1 MRFDGRVCLHFDDEP
16 GECMEDS
23 PDTPDEFRFDDR
35 LYFSNGG
42 SWLNLFGHDEDKDMF
57 LSRLTRH
64 RTLEA
69 QVTEEGEVFEPPIL
83 HTFGFDLGR
92 TAVVID
98 SLDLCNPERIER
110 ISRGAR

>member
-1 MRFDGRVCLHFDDEP
+1 
-16 GECMEDS
+16 MEDS
-23 PDTPDEFRFDDR
+23 PEAPNEFRFDDR
-35 LYFSNGG
+35 LHFFSIGQ
-42 SWLNLFGHDEDKDMF
+42 WLNLSGSAEDMDMF

-83 HTFGFDLGR
+83 HTLRFDLGR
-92 TAVVID
+92 TAAVID